1 MRNVLLAV
9 GLCVAGV
16 CADAADTVRVWTL
29 QQCLD
34 YAEEHNIEIRRSRND
49 YLSGVEDTKQA
60 RAARLLSLSG
70 SVGQTYTNYPAAG
83 RSEGNVYSGSYSL
96 SAGMTLF
103 QGGRLR
109 AEVKRQEVQ
118 NRMDALAVD
127 EARVDIRLAIVQAY
141 MQCLYAAE
149 SVVICQSTAE
159 ASRLQRDRAE
169 AMWQAGSI
177 SRVDFAQLESQYAGD
192 AYEVVAAQAN
202 SDNSKLQLKQLL
214 ELGVTDEMALAAP
227 DATEADVLRP
237 LPPKAAL
244 LDTALLVMPEVRRGE
259 LAVEEAEWQGKSARA
274 GYFPTVS
281 LNAGIGSGH
290 ATGTQ
295 AEGSQM
301 WNNLNEN
308 VGLTV
313 SIPILSN
320 RQNRT
325 AVNKARLSLENSR
338 LDLLDAQKAVQE
350 DVETVYL
357 DALSAQS
364 QYVAAVEKEQYAR
377 QSYELTREQFEV
389 GAKNTVE
396 LITAQNEWTAA
407 RQETLQ
413 AKYMALMSLKLLDIY
428 QGKM

>member
-1 MRNVLLAV
+1 M
-9 GLCVAGV
+9 
-16 CADAADTVRVWTL
+16 
-29 QQCLD
+29 
-34 YAEEHNIEIRRSRND
+34 
-49 YLSGVEDTKQA
+49 
-60 RAARLLSLSG
+60 
-70 SVGQTYTNYPAAG
+70 
-83 RSEGNVYSGSYSL
+83 
-96 SAGMTLF
+96 
-103 QGGRLR
+103 
-109 AEVKRQEVQ
+109 
-118 NRMDALAVD
+118 
-127 EARVDIRLAIVQAY
+127 
-141 MQCLYAAE
+141 
-149 SVVICQSTAE
+149 
-159 ASRLQRDRAE
+159 
-169 AMWQAGSI
+169 
-177 SRVDFAQLESQYAGD
+177 
-192 AYEVVAAQAN
+192 
-202 SDNSKLQLKQLL
+202 
-214 ELGVTDEMALAAP
+214 
-227 DATEADVLRP
+227 
-237 LPPKAAL
+237 
-244 LDTALLVMPEVRRGE
+244 RRGE

-320 RQNRT
+320 WQNRT
-325 AVNKARLSLENSR
+325 AVNKAHLSLENSR

-350 DVETVYL
+350 DVETIYL